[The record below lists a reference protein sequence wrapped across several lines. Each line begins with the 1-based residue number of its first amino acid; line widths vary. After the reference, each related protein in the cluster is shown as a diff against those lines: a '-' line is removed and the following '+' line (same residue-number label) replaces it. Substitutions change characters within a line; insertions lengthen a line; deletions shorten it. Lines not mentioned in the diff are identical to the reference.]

1 MSSSDVAP
9 PRGADTDSDARPRVC
24 DNCIRQKVK
33 CNPSLQVT
41 SDDQSVPDAWSG
53 GTSAPTPRAADGLDL
68 SPELSVDLNV
78 HLCRIG
84 RIDALPAVQSPLP
97 SSPGPPSHTTEPP
110 TPPTTSTPAT
120 TELQTATASHSG
132 PLNFSPED
140 ERSLLEWYIDTINHA
155 FPVFPY
161 APSDSTGVEFVSGCS
176 RDLVQ
181 TLVVIAAKL
190 SGFVS
195 TSFDSSELNA
205 HIDQILSSV
214 SLQEDIAGDTPTLDQ
229 FRKFCLLAFYE
240 FHQFPGQQAWTRIGK
255 LTRLAH
261 WTGLDQLDRLH
272 EIVPPW
278 TILSK
283 DRLEEWRLVWWCI
296 YALDSY
302 ASVSTGMPYEIDE
315 GLINTALPQGLPT
328 NQDRACYLPYRHDGL
343 LNLVQKL
350 LSDSP
355 RQTLGLEIH
364 IISITVLRHAGRA
377 LRLHVLGKQDDC
389 AKVVADTERRISEV
403 RLALPGNLFNPRRN
417 AFANESAAAHHFRLV
432 TAMHLHMAQM
442 LMTLINCRRLAE
454 EQAWLLKWQQVLE
467 ICQDVAAIAKQWNSS
482 FFLSVDPAVSI
493 IAFIAL
499 IFLDLHLKFNGNAGA
514 EIGDDLRTEI
524 EHCETVLLL
533 FLEQFAKSWTMP
545 RLLILSFK
553 SFKESLNGPVGYQ
566 QVRAVFLHFQS
577 PLHPRWL
584 QFLTSNAL
592 HAENCQSQ
600 V

>member
-1 MSSSDVAP
+1 MSSPDLAP
-9 PRGADTDSDARPRVC
+9 PRAAETDSDARPRVC

-33 CNPSLQVT
+33 CKPSLQVT
-41 SDDQSVPDAWSG
+41 SDDQSAPDAWSV
-53 GTSAPTPRAADGLDL
+53 GTSALTPPAVDGLDL
-68 SPELSVDLNV
+68 SREASVDLTA

-84 RIDALPAVQSPLP
+84 RIDVFPAVQSPLP
-97 SSPGPPSHTTEPP
+97 STPGPPSHTTEPP

-120 TELQTATASHSG
+120 TELQTETATASRSG
-132 PLNFSPED
+132 PLDFSPED

-161 APSDSTGVEFVSGCS
+161 APSDGAGVEVVSSCS

-328 NQDRACYLPYRHDGL
+328 DQNRAFYLPYRHDGL
-343 LNLVQKL
+343 LNLVQKV

-377 LRLHVLGKQDDC
+377 LRLHVLGRQDDC

-454 EQAWLLKWQQVLE
+454 EHAWLLKWQQVLE

-499 IFLDLHLKFNGNAGA
+499 IFLDLHLKFSGSSAGA

-545 RLLILSFK
+545 RLLIR
-553 SFKESLNGPVGYQ
+553 ESIPP
-566 QVRAVFLHFQS
+566 F
-577 PLHPRWL
+577 
-584 QFLTSNAL
+584 
-592 HAENCQSQ
+592 SQ
-600 V
+600 VPRCSILQGLIGLFVN

>member
-1 MSSSDVAP
+1 MSSPVLATA
-9 PRGADTDSDARPRVC
+9 RGAETDSDVRPRVC

-33 CNPSLQVT
+33 
-41 SDDQSVPDAWSG
+41 SVG
-53 GTSAPTPRAADGLDL
+53 GLDL
-68 SPELSVDLNV
+68 SQEPSVDLSA

-84 RIDALPAVQSPLP
+84 RIDVFPAVQSPLP
-97 SSPGPPSHTTEPP
+97 PDPRPPSQTAEPP
-110 TPPTTSTPAT
+110 TPSTTSTPAT
-120 TELQTATASHSG
+120 TELQTTTATRSE
-132 PLNFSPED
+132 PFNFSPED
-140 ERSLLEWYIDTINHA
+140 ETSLLEWYIDTINHA
-155 FPVFPY
+155 FPVFPN
-161 APSDSTGVEFVSGCS
+161 APSDDAGIAVVLSCS

-181 TLVVIAAKL
+181 TVVVIAAKL
-190 SGFVS
+190 SGFVN

-214 SLQEDIAGDTPTLDQ
+214 SLQEDIAGDTPTIDQ

-272 EIVPPW
+272 EKVPPW
-278 TILSK
+278 TVMSK

-315 GLINTALPQGLPT
+315 GLINTALPQGLPADE
-328 NQDRACYLPYRHDGL
+328 NREFYLPYRHEGL
-343 LNLVQKL
+343 LTLVQKVF
-350 LSDSP
+350 SDSS
-355 RQTLGLEIH
+355 RQVLGLEIH
-364 IISITVLRHAGRA
+364 IISITVLRIAGRA
-377 LRLHVLGKQDDC
+377 LRLHVLGRQDDC
-389 AKVVADTERRISEV
+389 TKVVADTERRISEV

-417 AFANESAAAHHFRLV
+417 AFINESAAAHHFRLV

-442 LMTLINCRRLAE
+442 LMTLINCRRLSE

-467 ICQDVAAIAKQWNSS
+467 ICQDVAAITKQWNSS

-499 IFLDLHLKFNGNAGA
+499 IFLDLHLKFTSNPGA
-514 EIGDDLRTEI
+514 EVGADLRTEI

-553 SFKESLNGPVGYQ
+553 SFKESLSGPVGYQ

-592 HAENCQSQ
+592 HAEQSQ
-600 V
+600 S

>member
-1 MSSSDVAP
+1 MSSPDVAP
-9 PRGADTDSDARPRVC
+9 PRGAETESDARPRVC
-24 DNCIRQKVK
+24 DNCIRRKVK

-41 SDDQSVPDAWSG
+41 SDDQSAPDAWSG
-53 GTSAPTPRAADGLDL
+53 GTSALTPPAADGLDL
-68 SPELSVDLNV
+68 SRELSVDLNV

-84 RIDALPAVQSPLP
+84 RIDVLPAVQSPLP
-97 SSPGPPSHTTEPP
+97 STPGPPSHTTEPP

-120 TELQTATASHSG
+120 TELQTATASRSG
-132 PLNFSPED
+132 PLSFSPED

-161 APSDSTGVEFVSGCS
+161 APSNGAGVEFLSSCS

-328 NQDRACYLPYRHDGL
+328 DQSREFYLPYRHDGL
-343 LNLVQKL
+343 LSLVQKL

-355 RQTLGLEIH
+355 QQPLGLEIH

-377 LRLHVLGKQDDC
+377 LRLHVLGRQDDC

-454 EQAWLLKWQQVLE
+454 ERAWLLKWQQVLE

-592 HAENCQSQ
+592 HAESCQS
-600 V
+600 

>member
-1 MSSSDVAP
+1 MSSPDVAP
-9 PRGADTDSDARPRVC
+9 ARGAETDSDARHRVC
-24 DNCIRQKVK
+24 DNCIR
-33 CNPSLQVT
+33 
-41 SDDQSVPDAWSG
+41 
-53 GTSAPTPRAADGLDL
+53 
-68 SPELSVDLNV
+68 
-78 HLCRIG
+78 
-84 RIDALPAVQSPLP
+84 
-97 SSPGPPSHTTEPP
+97 
-110 TPPTTSTPAT
+110 
-120 TELQTATASHSG
+120 
-132 PLNFSPED
+132 
-140 ERSLLEWYIDTINHA
+140 LEWYIDTINHA
-155 FPVFPY
+155 FPVFPN
-161 APSDSTGVEFVSGCS
+161 APSGGVGVEVVSSCS

-283 DRLEEWRLVWWCI
+283 DRLEEWRLIWWCI

-328 NQDRACYLPYRHDGL
+328 DQSREFYLPYRQDGL

-350 LSDSP
+350 LSGSP
-355 RQTLGLEIH
+355 GQTLGLEIH

-454 EQAWLLKWQQVLE
+454 ERAWLLKWQQVLE
-467 ICQDVAAIAKQWNSS
+467 LCQDVAAIAKQWNSS

-514 EIGDDLRTEI
+514 EVGDDLRTEI

-545 RLLILSFK
+545 RLLIRESIPSF
-553 SFKESLNGPVGYQ
+553 SLVLRYS
-566 QVRAVFLHFQS
+566 RAF
-577 PLHPRWL
+577 
-584 QFLTSNAL
+584 T
-592 HAENCQSQ
+592 CMI
-600 V
+600 